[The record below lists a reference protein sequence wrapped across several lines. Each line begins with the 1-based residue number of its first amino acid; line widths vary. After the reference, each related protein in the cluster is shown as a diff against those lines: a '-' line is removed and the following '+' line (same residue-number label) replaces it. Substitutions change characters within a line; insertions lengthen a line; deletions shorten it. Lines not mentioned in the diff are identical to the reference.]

1 MQDLPCVTNKS
12 LNSSILKLNPFMFSR
27 SVGGERV
34 IRHFS
39 LNSNYN
45 FQNQRR
51 FTSYPSS
58 LRKSSLYLHSSNLT
72 VPIRAYYRGYNPIH
86 KDENEQAE
94 EENKEGQGMF
104 AGQRIPSKIVPH
116 PFIKTIGRGAV
127 VVVLLSMNAY
137 YLPLEGTK
145 MILLNLGL
153 GAGLSYR
160 LSLPLWL
167 SALIL
172 LGVASFAFIPDMNSY
187 QAYDFSFDDEM
198 IRALNR
204 DPRALE
210 EFGSPIVRPPW
221 SASRNQQYVVS
232 KERQELTITKEFEI
246 LGGIGKGTTVCT
258 ASTHFEKMP
267 KGPIYWNI
275 KQLYWYPDVTRAK
288 RFVKKK
294 YRGDDAAAE

>member
-1 MQDLPCVTNKS
+1 MNLFSKMQDLSCVTNKS
-12 LNSSILKLNPFMFSR
+12 LNYSILKLNPFIFSR
-27 SVGGERV
+27 PAGSERV

-39 LNSNYN
+39 FNSNYN

-86 KDENEQAE
+86 KDENEHAE

-116 PFIKTIGRGAV
+116 PFIKTIGRGVV

-187 QAYDFSFDDEM
+187 QAYDFSFDRDDTSVEQRSSS
-198 IRALNR
+198 IRGVWKSYSTTSMVSISKSTICSLERA
-204 DPRALE
+204 PR
-210 EFGSPIVRPPW
+210 V
-221 SASRNQQYVVS
+221 
-232 KERQELTITKEFEI
+232 
-246 LGGIGKGTTVCT
+246 
-258 ASTHFEKMP
+258 
-267 KGPIYWNI
+267 
-275 KQLYWYPDVTRAK
+275 
-288 RFVKKK
+288 
-294 YRGDDAAAE
+294 DDYEGV